1 MREPARSARSDTGR
15 ESAFFKRSAAS
26 WVMNL
31 FYSEKTQ
38 LRQEAKN
45 PYTCLWRIAIF
56 AFLRIS
62 RPATILRGAIWLF
75 FSATSS
81 PWPACSQRIE
91 RLVDRQ
97 KLTREI

>member
-26 WVMNL
+26 WVMSL
-31 FYSEKTQ
+31 FYSEKAQ
-38 LRQEAKN
+38 LRLEPKN

-62 RPATILRGAIWLF
+62 RPATHSAKRNLVVLF
-75 FSATSS
+75 IHFNAFARLLPASRASGRS
-81 PWPACSQRIE
+81 PVAHA
-91 RLVDRQ
+91 
-97 KLTREI
+97 